1 MRYEFSPDE
10 ILSEHR
16 YDRPLTVDG
25 VRCHGGFVDGRY
37 VSPRTL
43 VRSDAIAAWQSR
55 LPAGELAAVLD
66 PITACIPPHFPNA
79 AQTRLLV
86 REGVTVPLV
95 RILSLIAIVEGFGG
109 EVLRTLP
116 LPPLRERVVDPI
128 DGTALAHLAA
138 LFEAHA
144 RDETGHRRMWELARD
159 IALDRPEVPKDL
171 AQGVAPSGAAGL
183 LPEIPADVEALLLR
197 MLGVL
202 TIEVF
207 AMEAFR
213 WAKAVLGDA
222 ALFPRHAEAEALIA
236 YIQEDET
243 PHVGY
248 LATAL
253 AELRCRTFVGR
264 DGRPVPGRGVI
275 DRTRDMIV
283 AFQTGPRHRA
293 NVEFR
298 TQVIQRYSAEHP
310 RREALLTEFRALA
323 TAA

>member
-1 MRYEFSPDE
+1 MAE
-10 ILSEHR
+10 
-16 YDRPLTVDG
+16 
-25 VRCHGGFVDGRY
+25 
-37 VSPRTL
+37 
-43 VRSDAIAAWQSR
+43 
-55 LPAGELAAVLD
+55 
-66 PITACIPPHFPNA
+66 
-79 AQTRLLV
+79 
-86 REGVTVPLV
+86 
-95 RILSLIAIVEGFGG
+95 
-109 EVLRTLP
+109 
-116 LPPLRERVVDPI
+116 PI

-144 RDETGHRRMWELARD
+144 RDESGHRQMWELARD
-159 IALDRPEVPKDL
+159 IALERPEVPKDL
-171 AQGVAPSGAAGL
+171 AQGVAPSGSGGL

-222 ALFPRHAEAEALIA
+222 ALFPRHAEATALIG
-236 YIQEDET
+236 YIQQDES

-253 AELRCRTFVGR
+253 AELRCRTLVGT
-264 DGRPVPGRGVI
+264 DGRPVPGRDVI
-275 DRTRDMIV
+275 DRTRDMV
-283 AFQTGPRHRA
+283 LAFQTGPRHRV

-298 TQVIQRYSAEHP
+298 TQVVERYSVEHP
-310 RREALLTEFRALA
+310 RREALLRDFRALA